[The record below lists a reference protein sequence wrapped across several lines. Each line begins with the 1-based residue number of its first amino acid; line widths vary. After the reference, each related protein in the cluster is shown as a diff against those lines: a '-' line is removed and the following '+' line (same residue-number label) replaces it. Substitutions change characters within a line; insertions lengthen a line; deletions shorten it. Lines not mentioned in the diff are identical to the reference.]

1 MNGVWNPATGWII
14 VLISVWLI
22 VGCLGKGNIGE
33 YVVLFTFL
41 ALYGTCC
48 VFNWSH
54 LRSVCIAF
62 NNIVKWAMLFAA
74 VSHHSQS
81 GVNEIRQCE
90 FD

>member
-1 MNGVWNPATGWII
+1 MNGVWNPAAGWII

-41 ALYGTCC
+41 VLYDTW
-48 VFNWSH
+48 VFNWQH

-62 NNIVKWAMLFAA
+62 IRIVKWAMLFAA

-81 GVNEIRQCE
+81 DVN
-90 FD
+90 